1 MFSIQNDGHDK
12 SKKKKK
18 KKKEKKRKM
27 VAIRKNFKILST
39 TYSWLL

>member
-18 KKKEKKRKM
+18 KKEKKREM
-27 VAIRKNFKILST
+27 VAIRNILKFVSPN
-39 TYSWLL
+39 YIELV